1 MKIIALAV
9 TMAFIARTAFAH
21 PSVVPHDH
29 PHGLNWLPDV
39 GALLIAAVLIGGGIF
54 AFRHFSKS

>member
-9 TMAFIARTAFAH
+9 TMAFIAGTAFAH
-21 PSVVPHDH
+21 TSVVPHEH

-39 GALLIAAVLIGGGIF
+39 GALLIAAVLVGAGVF
-54 AFRHFSKS
+54 AFRRFRKS